1 MSLKMSKQ
9 ATKELLDSN
18 AAKYR
23 KTHSRKAKGKL
34 LRQLMEL
41 TGYKSPKSIIR
52 YYSRTRKRKRVKKR
66 GRLPKLQPCDI
77 ELIKSIWLNSDQPCG
92 KRLHPML
99 PTWLQAYSKR
109 QEIDEASQ
117 RRILSVS
124 PATLDRVLRN
134 CKVDDIH
141 KANKQTISAL
151 KQSIP
156 IIDTTR
162 KIDVAGHLY
171 ADTVAHCGDSI
182 RGNFVWTL
190 TVTDDL
196 TLWTLNRAI
205 WNKGQEA
212 TCTAF
217 LYLLREMPFMVRS
230 INTDNGSEFINYH
243 LQRMLK
249 EKYKRCKLTRS
260 RPYKKNDN
268 ARAEERNRHKV
279 RELIGYER
287 IDNEQCVFLLNQVY
301 RYHNL
306 LTNFFIANT
315 RLVSK
320 QRNPV
325 TGKTRK
331 KYDKARTPYERVMEQ
346 MKDGARKRNLI
357 ALRESLDPIELQ
369 ENIQKSLKM
378 ALRQKS
384 SVNDG
389 DVSCLSLRR
398 R

>member
-9 ATKELLDSN
+9 ATIELLNSN

-23 KTHSRKAKGKL
+23 KTHSRKAKGGL
-34 LRQLMEL
+34 LKQLMEL

-52 YYSRTRKRKRVKKR
+52 YFSRTRKRKQVEKR

-77 ELIKSIWLNSDQPCG
+77 ELLKSIWLKSDQPCG

-99 PTWLQAYSKR
+99 PTWLPAYSKR
-109 QEIDEASQ
+109 HKIDEASQ

-124 PATLDRVLRN
+124 PATLDRVLRD

-141 KANKQTISAL
+141 KSNKQTISAL

-162 KIDVAGHLY
+162 KIDIAGHLY
-171 ADTVAHCGDSI
+171 ADTVAHCGDST
-182 RGNFVWTL
+182 RGNFAWTL

-212 TCTAF
+212 TCAAF
-217 LYLLREMPFMVRS
+217 LYLLREMPFMIRS

-301 RYHNL
+301 RYHNQ
-306 LTNFFIANT
+306 LTNFFITST
-315 RLVSK
+315 RLISK
-320 QRNPV
+320 QRNLL

-357 ALRESLDPIELQ
+357 AMRESLDPIELQ
-369 ENIQKSLKM
+369 ENIQKSLKKLFHLM
-378 ALRQKS
+378 KPESIL
-384 SVNDG
+384 
-389 DVSCLSLRR
+389 
-398 R
+398 